1 MSPTPKLLS
10 TAACAALL
18 ALGAASPTLAQ
29 DFPQDF
35 REPTPYRHAVSAN
48 PLGLLVDWFNAEYER
63 VLTPFST
70 AGIGGSYMTLDD
82 DIDATSDRGINL
94 DFFWRYYP
102 QGQPLERFTFG
113 VKGGI
118 TEVDGSVYPGFGF
131 DTNYSWLMGKKS
143 NFYVGT
149 GFGLK
154 RLLGY
159 ERDDDNKFVATMRLV
174 NIGFAF

>member
-1 MSPTPKLLS
+1 MKPITRWLS
-10 TAACAALL
+10 ATAFAAVLGL
-18 ALGAASPTLAQ
+18 APAPEARAQ
-29 DFPQDF
+29 VV
-35 REPTPYRHAVSAN
+35 REPTTYRQAISAN

-63 VLTPFST
+63 VLTSEST
-70 AGIGGSYMTLDD
+70 AGIGGSYLTLDD
-82 DIDATSDRGINL
+82 EDNATSDRGINL
-94 DFFWRYYP
+94 DVFWRYYP
-102 QGQPLERFTFG
+102 QGQPLERFAFG

-118 TEVDGSVYPGFGF
+118 TEVGGKVYPGFGF
-131 DTNYSWLMGKKS
+131 DANYSWLMGKRD

-159 ERDDDNKFVATMRLV
+159 ERDDENEFVPTIRLV